1 MLKYLPFL
9 VLLSVSVVYS
19 RSASGSVYQTLASS
33 DKRGVKQV
41 HLPTINPPKES
52 SIWNDLSFLYKIYQQ
67 CAKDNLTV
75 CLKVKLLAGLE
86 KAFKN
91 SRELK
96 IYQGVKFVKIEDN
109 EEDNEI
115 NSAVMSEKEIQSQL
129 PRAIEARD
137 STLNQMILAKVLSF
151 LQSFTL
157 QVSLIIVFPAI

>member
-9 VLLSVSVVYS
+9 VLLSLSVVYS
-19 RSASGSVYQTLASS
+19 RSASGSVYQALAPSEKRVIIPVSTTLS
-33 DKRGVKQV
+33 
-41 HLPTINPPKES
+41 PPKES

-96 IYQGVKFVKIEDN
+96 VYQGVKFVKIEDN
-109 EEDNEI
+109 EEDNEV
-115 NSAVMSEKEIQSQL
+115 NSVALSEKEIEAQL
-129 PRAIEARD
+129 PRAMESRD
-137 STLNQMILAKVLSF
+137 SSLNQMILTRVLSF

-157 QVSLIIVFPAI
+157 QVRF

>member
-1 MLKYLPFL
+1 M
-9 VLLSVSVVYS
+9 
-19 RSASGSVYQTLASS
+19 
-33 DKRGVKQV
+33 
-41 HLPTINPPKES
+41 PTPSPPKET

-86 KAFKN
+86 KAFKT

-109 EEDNEI
+109 EEDNEV
-115 NSAVMSEKEIQSQL
+115 SSVALSEKEIEAQL
-129 PRAIEARD
+129 PRALESRD
-137 STLNQMILAKVLSF
+137 SSLNQMILTRVLSF

-157 QVSLIIVFPAI
+157 QVNSNKSHLWKHQMKK

>member
-9 VLLSVSVVYS
+9 VLVSLSVVYS
-19 RSASGSVYQTLASS
+19 RSASGSIYQALAPV

-41 HLPTINPPKES
+41 YVPTVSPPKES

-86 KAFKN
+86 KAFKS

-109 EEDNEI
+109 DEDNEV
-115 NSAVMSEKEIQSQL
+115 SSGVMSEKEIESQL
-129 PRAIEARD
+129 PRALESRD
-137 STLNQMILAKVLSF
+137 STLNQMILTRVLSF

-157 QVSLIIVFPAI
+157 QVRY